1 MNNRLAYIKQYK
13 SNNGKRY
20 YKPVRYPNIPLSIND
35 IYVITDST
43 DRLDLLANR
52 FYKDMRL
59 WWVIAI
65 ANRDILKRDSYAV
78 PPGIE
83 IRIPSNVKGILR
95 NYEEMNNESY

>member
-1 MNNRLAYIKQYK
+1 MANRLKFIPRQKGSNNKRVFKYIK
-13 SNNGKRY
+13 
-20 YKPVRYPNIPLSIND
+20 YPNIPLSIND

-59 WWVIAI
+59 WWVIAV